1 MGVRSMTVFD
11 ERRVNLGQS
20 HPIGYRLL
28 QNLTIHYFIG
38 ITQLSMLLSEKSGN
52 PRAMREGGSRY
63 PQWTAGRVGKGM
75 EEKVGRFDRSG
86 DLNLTGSSN
95 GSGIITAA
103 AACALA
109 VINSSRLRREC
120 LRLAL
125 AQHNPHWRVS
135 EFGAATELLRGSGES
150 VDLIL
155 MGAATAE
162 HVDLGQLESV
172 REALPSVPVVVIAE
186 NGNPHRAR
194 QILAAG
200 ARGFLPTSLS
210 LKVLIGA
217 LDLVLAGGVYVPS
230 SLLDAAPQR
239 HGGWDGE
246 DRPTE
251 PWSELTRR
259 QRDVLALISQ
269 GKSNKLIADALS
281 MSESTVKAHVKQII
295 KRLHVSNRTQAALL
309 ATGHGPFPPPTFNGG
324 HVANGMIAK

>member
-1 MGVRSMTVFD
+1 
-11 ERRVNLGQS
+11 
-20 HPIGYRLL
+20 
-28 QNLTIHYFIG
+28 
-38 ITQLSMLLSEKSGN
+38 MLLSEKSGN
-52 PRAMREGGSRY
+52 SGAMRDGDVRY
-63 PQWTAGRVGKGM
+63 PQSTASVSKAM
-75 EEKVGRFDRSG
+75 EDQVGRFDRIG
-86 DLNLTGSSN
+86 DLNFPGSSN
-95 GSGIITAA
+95 GNGIVATA

-109 VINSSRLRREC
+109 VIDQSRLRREC
-120 LRLAL
+120 LRMAL

-135 EFGAATELLRGSGES
+135 EFGTAAELLRGAGAGES
-150 VDLIL
+150 VELIVI
-155 MGAATAE
+155 GAATAE
-162 HVDLGQLESV
+162 HVDLVQLESV
-172 REALPSVPVVVIAE
+172 REALPSVPVVVVAE

-230 SLLDAAPQR
+230 SLLDAAPHR
-239 HGGWDGE
+239 HGGGWDGE
-246 DRPTE
+246 DHPAE

-309 ATGHGPFPPPTFNGG
+309 ATGHGPFPPPVFNGG
-324 HVANGMIAK
+324 HIGSGMIAK